1 MTEPLV
7 LVDGS
12 SYLYRAF
19 HALPP
24 LTTSRGQPVGAI
36 RGVVSMLEKLATQT
50 GARDIGVIF
59 DAPGKT
65 FRDAIFSEY
74 KANRATM
81 PDDLRAQVEP
91 LHAIIRALGFPLLV
105 IPGVEADDVIGT
117 LAHQAALAGR
127 DVLVYTGDKDLA
139 QLVNTQITLVNT
151 MNDSRLDE
159 SGVIE
164 KFGVRADQIIDFLT
178 LTGDSVDNIPGIPKC
193 GPKTAAKWLQTYE
206 TLDNLVQHADEI
218 TWKIGEGLRAHLEQL
233 PLSKLLVTIDRAVE
247 LEVGPGDLRR
257 QPLDIAQLTSLYT
270 ELEMQQSLR
279 QLGRL
284 TSPTAQ
290 GTQSDLLE
298 AQTPTQTSTPVSVRY
313 ETVRTDAQLASW
325 IERCRSSGR
334 FVLDTETTSLV
345 ARHADLV
352 GIALSDAP
360 GSACYIPIAHREG
373 HQLSRA
379 SILRAIQSLLENVSL
394 VMIGHHLK
402 YDLTI
407 LERAGLSVS
416 CGLDDTLLMSYVLD
430 AATGRHDMDSLALR
444 HLGHQTISYED
455 VCGKGAKQIRFD
467 DVAIE
472 TAAQYAAEDADITY
486 RLFQCFAE
494 RLSAV
499 PALASIY
506 RDLELPVMGILR
518 SIENHGALIDPDILA
533 QQSLDLGQRLDALE
547 AEAIDIVGRPFNLA
561 SPKQLQAILYDELK
575 LPVLK
580 KTPKGQPST
589 NEEVLQELA
598 LDYPLP
604 KILITH
610 RSLSKLKGT
619 YTDKL
624 PLDIDPID
632 GRIHTSF
639 HQAVTS
645 TGRLSSSDPNLQNI
659 PIRTEEGRRIRKAFI
674 APPGWVVLASD
685 YSQIELRIMA
695 HLSAD
700 RGLVQAFARGD
711 DIHRATA
718 GDVFGVEPMF
728 VTDDLR
734 RRAKAINF
742 GLIYGMSAFG
752 LARQLGIDRGEAQ
765 QYIDRYF
772 ERYPGVKQ
780 YMERTRAMAHDQG
793 YVETVFGRRLM
804 LPDIHAK
811 QAPVRQAA
819 ERAAIN
825 APMQGTAADIIKRAM
840 IAVWAWLEH
849 SDVPC
854 RLLLQVHDELVFEV
868 DSRAIDAAR
877 AGIRTAM
884 ESAAE
889 LSVPLV
895 VEMGHGRSWF
905 EAH

>member
-127 DVLVYTGDKDLA
+127 DVLVSTGDKDLA

-379 SILRAIQSLLENVSL
+379 SILSAIQSLLENVSL

-547 AEAIDIVGRPFNLA
+547 AEAIDLVGRPFNLA

>member
-1 MTEPLV
+1 
-7 LVDGS
+7 
-12 SYLYRAF
+12 
-19 HALPP
+19 
-24 LTTSRGQPVGAI
+24 
-36 RGVVSMLEKLATQT
+36 MLEKLATQT

-127 DVLVYTGDKDLA
+127 DVLVSTGDKDLA

-218 TWKIGEGLRAHLEQL
+218 TGKIGEGLRAHLEQL

-379 SILRAIQSLLENVSL
+379 SILSAIQSLLENVSL

-547 AEAIDIVGRPFNLA
+547 AEAIDLVGRPFNLA

>member
-127 DVLVYTGDKDLA
+127 DVLVSTGDKDLA

-218 TWKIGEGLRAHLEQL
+218 TGKIGEGLRAHLEQL

-298 AQTPTQTSTPVSVRY
+298 AQTPAQTSTPVSVRY

-379 SILRAIQSLLENVSL
+379 SILSAIQSLLENVSL

-547 AEAIDIVGRPFNLA
+547 AEAIDLVGRPFNLA

-674 APPGWVVLASD
+674 APPSWVVLASD

>member
-127 DVLVYTGDKDLA
+127 DVLVSTGDKDLA

-218 TWKIGEGLRAHLEQL
+218 TGKIGEGLRAHLEQL

-547 AEAIDIVGRPFNLA
+547 AEAIDLVGRPFNLA

-840 IAVWAWLEH
+840 IAVWAWLDH

>member
-117 LAHQAALAGR
+117 LAHQAALVGR
-127 DVLVYTGDKDLA
+127 DVLVSTGDKDLA

-218 TWKIGEGLRAHLEQL
+218 TGKIGEGLRAHLEQL

-298 AQTPTQTSTPVSVRY
+298 AQTPAQTSTPVSVRY
-313 ETVRTDAQLASW
+313 ETVLTDAQLASW

-345 ARHADLV
+345 ARYADLV

-379 SILRAIQSLLENVSL
+379 SILSAIQSLLENVSL

-547 AEAIDIVGRPFNLA
+547 AEAIDLVGRPFNLA

-765 QYIDRYF
+765 LYIDRYF

-877 AGIRTAM
+877 AGIRAAM

>member
-127 DVLVYTGDKDLA
+127 DVLVSTGDKDLA

-164 KFGVRADQIIDFLT
+164 KFGVLADQIIDFLT
-178 LTGDSVDNIPGIPKC
+178 LTGDSVDNIPWIPKC

-218 TWKIGEGLRAHLEQL
+218 TGKIGEGLRAHLEQL

-506 RDLELPVMGILR
+506 RYLELPVMGILR

-547 AEAIDIVGRPFNLA
+547 AEAIDLVGRPFNLA

-674 APPGWVVLASD
+674 APPSWVVLASD

-825 APMQGTAADIIKRAM
+825 APMQWTAADIIKRAM
-840 IAVWAWLEH
+840 IAVWAWLDH